1 MSFSYNLTQKFR
13 YGADLS
19 LQGRTLLPSE
29 SYICLLRYLKIEHN
43 MPPWEWDED
52 YPDDMYGKYYPE
64 DIMALVQIDLLIHER
79 EQENKK

>member
-1 MSFSYNLTQKFR
+1 
-13 YGADLS
+13 
-19 LQGRTLLPSE
+19 
-29 SYICLLRYLKIEHN
+29 